1 MKTKK
6 INRSGHAGKS
16 LQEKEAYR
24 RFLSSKFE
32 LDKTE
37 ADPIDTDKTNESS
50 YEEDETP
57 EMTKSQK
64 KSFKLVIKDF
74 INNNWVVTIIG
85 GIIVTVVVGLAGFL
99 IKVEVSQEVH
109 SEKISNIEKDVEEI
123 KKVNDNN
130 STGLSAVK
138 QNFEIFKIEVT
149 KDLEFI
155 KKKIKF

>member
-6 INRSGHAGKS
+6 PNRAGHAGKS

-37 ADPIDTDKTNESS
+37 SDPIDTDKTNESS
-50 YEEDETP
+50 YDEDETP
-57 EMTKSQK
+57 EISRSQK
-64 KSFKLVIKDF
+64 KSFRLVVKDF
-74 INNNWVVTIIG
+74 INNNWFITIVG
-85 GIIVTVVVGLAGFL
+85 GVIVTVIVGLGAFL
-99 IKVEVSQEVH
+99 IRVNVSQEIH
-109 SEKISNIEKDVEEI
+109 NEKISNIEKEI
-123 KKVNDNN
+123 ETLKKSDNDKQ
-130 STGLSAVK
+130 SGLSTIR
-138 QNFEIFKIEVT
+138 QNFEIFKVEIS

>member
-37 ADPIDTDKTNESS
+37 ADPIDTHKTNESS

-99 IKVEVSQEVH
+99 IKVDVSQEVH

-138 QNFEIFKIEVT
+138 QNLEIFKIEIT

>member
-6 INRSGHAGKS
+6 INRAGHAGKS

-37 ADPIDTDKTNESS
+37 SDPIDTDKTNESS
-50 YEEDETP
+50 YDEDETP
-57 EMTKSQK
+57 EIAKSQK
-64 KSFKLVIKDF
+64 KSFKLVVKDF
-74 INNNWVVTIIG
+74 INNNWFITIVG
-85 GIIVTVVVGLAGFL
+85 GIIVAVVIGLGGFL
-99 IKVEVSQEVH
+99 IKINVSQEIH
-109 SEKISNIEKDVEEI
+109 SEKINNIEKDIETLKNVDDGNKNSFFEI
-123 KKVNDNN
+123 
-130 STGLSAVK
+130 K
-138 QNFEIFKIEVT
+138 QNFEIFKVEIT

>member
-6 INRSGHAGKS
+6 INRAGHAGKS

-24 RFLSSKFE
+24 QFLSSKFE

-37 ADPIDTDKTNESS
+37 SDPVDTDKTNESS
-50 YEEDETP
+50 YNEDETP
-57 EMTKSQK
+57 EIAKSQK
-64 KSFKLVIKDF
+64 KSFQLVVKDF
-74 INNNWVVTIIG
+74 INNNWFITIVGGLIVAVVI
-85 GIIVTVVVGLAGFL
+85 GLATFL

-109 SEKISNIEKDVEEI
+109 GEKISNIEKDVEAI
-123 KKVNDNN
+123 KKNNDNN
-130 STGLSAVK
+130 KNGLSAIQ
-138 QNFEIFKIEVT
+138 QNFEVFKTEIS

>member
-57 EMTKSQK
+57 EITKSQK

-74 INNNWVVTIIG
+74 INNNWFITIVGGLIVAIIIG
-85 GIIVTVVVGLAGFL
+85 LTTFL
-99 IKVEVSQEVH
+99 IRIEISQNVSD
-109 SEKISNIEKDVEEI
+109 EKINNIEKNISDIKSTDSDNQNKISEI
-123 KKVNDNN
+123 K
-130 STGLSAVK
+130 
-138 QNFEIFKIEVT
+138 QNLEVFKIEVS
-149 KDLEFI
+149 KDIEFI
-155 KKKIKF
+155 KKMIKF